1 MRTLIKYTEFIKE
14 LVTPKEGSWLNITKS
29 PKGSFSEA
37 PKVDPKDITNIEIK
51 FEMLEKG
58 DGEDLYRVIF
68 PEDIVK
74 KYHFLG
80 DYSKEQDHDK
90 RYLVISKVNYHNNRL
105 HFVPGIPPESK
116 GTGLGI
122 LIYKEF
128 IKYLGY
134 ASSNVIAKIAAKKLW
149 SKIIQDNQ
157 FMSILTD
164 QSVLVFD
171 KNYKGDID
179 KVVKNFVSTKMV
191 SKDFLQ
197 VDPELELKIGPWFEF
212 WKKGNPESLINFD
225 PEHLKK
231 LIAKNKDLTP
241 KSGDIAYDDVSKKI
255 YYIYFDWNDKKE
267 TKIYHCGSLSD
278 NKSGEPENIPL
289 SKVSKFKV
297 IKRLPFTDKN
307 TGYTMVPKRTID

>member
-1 MRTLIKYTEFIKE
+1 MRKLIRYTEFIKE
-14 LVTPKEGSWLNITKS
+14 LVTPKEGSWLNIPKS
-29 PKGSFSEA
+29 PKGSFPEA

-51 FEMLEKG
+51 FELLEKG
-58 DGEDLYRVIF
+58 DGEDLYKVIF
-68 PEDIVK
+68 PENMVK
-74 KYHFLG
+74 KYPFLG
-80 DYSKEQDHDK
+80 DYTKEKDHEK

-197 VDPELELKIGPWFEF
+197 VDPELESKIGPWFKF
-212 WKKGNPESLINFD
+212 WKNGNPESLIDFD
-225 PEHLKK
+225 PEHLKR
-231 LIAKNKDLTP
+231 LISKNKDLIP
-241 KSGDIAYDDVSKKI
+241 KSGDIAYDNESKKI

-267 TKIYHCGSLSD
+267 TKIYYCGSLSD
-278 NKSGEPENIPL
+278 NQSTEPESIPL

>member
-1 MRTLIKYTEFIKE
+1 MRKLIRYTEFIKE
-14 LVTPKEGSWLNITKS
+14 LVTPKEGSWLNIPKS
-29 PKGSFSEA
+29 PKGSFPEA

-51 FEMLEKG
+51 FELLEKG
-58 DGEDLYRVIF
+58 DGEDLYKVIF
-68 PEDIVK
+68 PENIVK
-74 KYHFLG
+74 KYPFLG
-80 DYSKEQDHDK
+80 DYTKEKDHEK

-197 VDPELELKIGPWFEF
+197 VDPELESKIGPWFKF
-212 WKKGNPESLINFD
+212 WKNGNPESLIDFD
-225 PEHLKK
+225 PEHLKR
-231 LIAKNKDLTP
+231 LISKNKDLIP
-241 KSGDIAYDDVSKKI
+241 KSGDIAYDNESKKI

-267 TKIYHCGSLSD
+267 TKIYYCGSLSD
-278 NKSGEPENIPL
+278 NQSTEPESIPL

>member
-1 MRTLIKYTEFIKE
+1 MRKLIRYTEFIKE
-14 LVTPKEGSWLNITKS
+14 LVTQKEGSWLSIPKS

-37 PKVDPKDITNIEIK
+37 PKVDSKDIANIEIK
-51 FEMLEKG
+51 FELLEKG

-68 PEDIVK
+68 PEALVE
-74 KYHFLG
+74 KYPFLG
-80 DYSKEQDHDK
+80 DYTKEENHDK

-134 ASSNVIAKIAAKKLW
+134 ASSNVIAKVAAKKLW
-149 SKIIQDNQ
+149 SKIVQDNQ
-157 FMSILTD
+157 FMSMLTD

-179 KVVKNFVSTKMV
+179 KVVKNFVSTKIV

-197 VDPELELKIGPWFEF
+197 VDPELESKIGTWFEF
-212 WKKGNPESLINFD
+212 WKNGNPESLIDFN
-225 PEHLKK
+225 PEHLKR
-231 LIAKNKDLTP
+231 LITKNKDLIP
-241 KSGDIAYDDVSKKI
+241 KSGDIAYDEESKKI
-255 YYIYFDWNDKKE
+255 YYIYFDWADKKE
-267 TKIYHCGSLSD
+267 TKIYYCGSLSD
-278 NKSGEPENIPL
+278 KQSDEPECIPI

>member
-1 MRTLIKYTEFIKE
+1 MRKLIRYTEFIKE
-14 LVTPKEGSWLNITKS
+14 LVTPKEGSWLNIPKS
-29 PKGSFSEA
+29 PKGSFPEA

-51 FEMLEKG
+51 FELLEKG
-58 DGEDLYRVIF
+58 DVEDLYKVIF
-68 PEDIVK
+68 PENIVK
-74 KYHFLG
+74 KYPFLG
-80 DYSKEQDHDK
+80 DYTKEKDHEK

-197 VDPELELKIGPWFEF
+197 VDPELESKIGPWFKF
-212 WKKGNPESLINFD
+212 WKNGNPESLIDFD
-225 PEHLKK
+225 PEHLKR
-231 LIAKNKDLTP
+231 LISKNKDLIP
-241 KSGDIAYDDVSKKI
+241 KSGDITYDNESKKI

-267 TKIYHCGSLSD
+267 TKIYYCGSLSD
-278 NKSGEPENIPL
+278 KQSTEPECIPL

>member
-1 MRTLIKYTEFIKE
+1 MRKLIRYTEFIKE
-14 LVTPKEGSWLNITKS
+14 LVTPKEGSWLNIPKS
-29 PKGSFSEA
+29 PKGSFPEA

-51 FEMLEKG
+51 FELLEKG
-58 DGEDLYRVIF
+58 DGEDLYKVIF
-68 PEDIVK
+68 PENIVK
-74 KYHFLG
+74 KYPFLG
-80 DYSKEQDHDK
+80 DYTKEKDHEK

-197 VDPELELKIGPWFEF
+197 VDPELESKIGPWFKF
-212 WKKGNPESLINFD
+212 WKNGNPESLIDFD
-225 PEHLKK
+225 PEHLKR
-231 LIAKNKDLTP
+231 LISKNKDLIP
-241 KSGDIAYDDVSKKI
+241 KSGDIAYDNESKKI

-267 TKIYHCGSLSD
+267 TKIYYCGSLSD
-278 NKSGEPENIPL
+278 NQSTEPECISL